1 MAIEC
6 DPGQWFIDGT
16 MAAFNGPTPYG
27 WVEKIDPLSLEPIA
41 CWPSPTAR
49 QGPSIPIG
57 AYLPECLISVVRKS
71 PLAFPIPLG
80 PNFLNVPEQFGG
92 GGRIRT
98 GDRGFAGPCLTTWLR
113 RHPTTRCRGLGFD
126 VASKL

>member
-1 MAIEC
+1 MPSLLR
-6 DPGQWFIDGT
+6 D
-16 MAAFNGPTPYG
+16 
-27 WVEKIDPLSLEPIA
+27 SLEEP
-41 CWPSPTAR
+41 R
-49 QGPSIPIG
+49 VVIG
-57 AYLPECLISVVRKS
+57 SEVPEWQISQRGR
-71 PLAFPIPLG
+71 IG
-80 PNFLNVPEQFGG
+80 QNFLNVPKQVGG